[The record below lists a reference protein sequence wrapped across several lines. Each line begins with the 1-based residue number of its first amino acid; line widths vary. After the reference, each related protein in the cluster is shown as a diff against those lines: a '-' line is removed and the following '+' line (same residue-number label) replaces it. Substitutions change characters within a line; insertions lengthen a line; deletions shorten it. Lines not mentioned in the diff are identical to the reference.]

1 MLTRIINGL
10 HHTEK
15 IIYFIIGIALASTAV
30 VLLIWSVVQFVQNT
44 FEGSIGEAVLQA
56 LDSLLLVIM
65 LVEILHTVQ
74 LSLQGQMLK
83 IEPFMLVGII
93 AAVRRILIV
102 TAEQGSPSAEHAAE
116 FQLAMLELGILTVMI
131 LALVGAV
138 VIMRNFAPDRE
149 ERSVQSDQPDQEQAL
164 EVKK

>member
-1 MLTRIINGL
+1 VLTRIINWL
-10 HHTEK
+10 HQTEK
-15 IIYFIIGIALASTAV
+15 IIYFVIAIALASIAV
-30 VLLIWSVVQFVQNT
+30 VLLIWGAVDFVQNVLDGT
-44 FEGSIGEAVLQA
+44 IIGEAVLHA

-138 VIMRNFAPDRE
+138 AIMRKIGPDRE
-149 ERSVQSDQPDQEQAL
+149 TTSVQLEQPDREKGSA
-164 EVKK
+164 V